1 MVGGRG
7 WERQNRGEAANI
19 VTSSEANTVVVDWG
33 WRFFLLPQPPN
44 NPPPPPLLTVRWS
57 IFLVTRAG
65 TRARHFGSG
74 TNLKREIWWQLRPQG
89 LLLFQVR
96 NFQYGCRCESLC
108 SPQKNCKSMLFPTSL
123 YPSGFLYNC
132 KKVFVVI

>member
-1 MVGGRG
+1 M
-7 WERQNRGEAANI
+7 A
-19 VTSSEANTVVVDWG
+19 
-33 WRFFLLPQPPN
+33 FFPPS
-44 NPPPPPLLTVRWS
+44 PLPPPPLRSVVRGYKTIYKRVRGWTS
-57 IFLVTRAG
+57 AESHRIKRTRKLNPGTKYFLVTLAG
-65 TRARHFGSG
+65 TRACHFGSG

-89 LLLFQVR
+89 LLVFQVR

-123 YPSGFLYNC
+123 YPSGVLYNC